1 MDYAKCV
8 QDDIVYS
15 STTFDKVSDFDIKKR
30 YLICKEC
37 GAPAYFRKASKSGQA
52 ACFGA
57 RPHKDHCSLGTLP
70 SITIPG
76 VLQDTVAFSSSKII
90 QIERNG
96 NSKKIFHI
104 TEEENQG
111 IKNRNSRKI
120 GSRHIYELGTKA
132 SIKHRNMKK
141 ILKNLI
147 IIEEDTKKA
156 IFIINNSNIFGKDLF
171 KKYNEI
177 TETDIKKFRGLY
189 GKIHSANYGKNDKL
203 WINFTRDQKDPG
215 IAIPNNIL
223 DFIVKN
229 NKFTIDEF
237 EDKYVLAFGIF
248 GQSPYGKL
256 ILNCKNAEDITIIN
270 IKN

>member
-8 QDDIVYS
+8 QDGIVYPA
-15 STTFDKVSDFDIKKR
+15 TTFDKLSDFDIKKR
-30 YLICKEC
+30 YLVCKEC

-57 RPHKDHCSLGTLP
+57 RPHKDHCSLGTLS

-76 VLQDTVAFSSSKII
+76 VLQDTAVFSSSKII
-90 QIERNG
+90 QIERFG

-104 TEEENQG
+104 TEEENQT

-120 GSRHIYELGTKA
+120 GSRHIYELGTKP
-132 SIKHRNMKK
+132 SIEHKNMKK

-147 IIEEDTKKA
+147 IIEEDTKEK
-156 IFIINNSNIFGKDLF
+156 IFRINNCKFFGKDLF

-189 GKIHSANYGKNDKL
+189 GKIHSANYGKNDKF

-215 IAIPNNIL
+215 IAIPKNML
-223 DFIVKN
+223 DFIVKK
-229 NKFTIDEF
+229 NKFTIDKF
-237 EDKYVLAFGIF
+237 EDKYVLAVGIF
-248 GQSPYGKL
+248 GQSPSGKF
-256 ILNCKNAEDITIIN
+256 ILNCDNAEDIAIIN